1 MSTTILALL
10 FARAT
15 SRYGV
20 AVLSIL
26 LAYAF
31 ARNW

>member
-10 FARAT
+10 LART
-15 SRYGV
+15 TFRYGV

-26 LAYAF
+26 LAYAV